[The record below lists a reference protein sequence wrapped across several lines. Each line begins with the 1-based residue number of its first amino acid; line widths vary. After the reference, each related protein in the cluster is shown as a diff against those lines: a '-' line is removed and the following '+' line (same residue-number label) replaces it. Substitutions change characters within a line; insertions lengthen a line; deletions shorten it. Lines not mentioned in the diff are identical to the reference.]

1 MPSKEYKYIYISLI
15 ICFLLILFGIFM
27 IYSSSFYQIAFLNK
41 FEFDVFKSL
50 FTRIISGV
58 AGFILFFKIPKKF
71 WQKYSF
77 INLLIC
83 FILLISVLLFGQR
96 IQGAKRWIDLKF
108 IQFQPFEIFKP
119 LYIAYIS
126 AFFYKYGKELFFTKK
141 LYYIIT
147 VSLVFF
153 LLVAL
158 EPNFSSAISII
169 FVLTLLLF
177 IKGLPLLKIFRLS
190 LIMAIFSLFIIIAG
204 KRSFSS
210 HLIERVQREFKEK
223 REYEQ
228 VTQAKI
234 AIASGSFF
242 GKGIG
247 KGEAKYLYLP
257 EIKKDFIFSL
267 ICEEFGVLGAAFL
280 IFLYTALIISL
291 LKVSFK
297 TSDQFLSTYTAGFAI
312 FIFYYVAVHIG
323 VNMGILPPAGL
334 PLPFISFGGS
344 SLLSNFIFLGII
356 LRALKDKEE
365 NFEERGFE
373 KVVIL

>member
-15 ICFLLILFGIFM
+15 ICFLLTFIGIFM

-50 FTRIISGV
+50 FIRIISAI

-71 WQKYSF
+71 WQKYSY
-77 INLLIC
+77 INLIIC
-83 FILLISVLLFGQR
+83 FLLLVGVLIFGQK
-96 IQGAKRWIDLKF
+96 IQGAKRWLDLKI

-119 LYIAYIS
+119 LYIAYLS
-126 AFFYKYGKELFFTKK
+126 AFFYKHGKELIFTKK
-141 LYYIIT
+141 LYYIIII
-147 VSLVFF
+147 SFIFF

-169 FVLTLLLF
+169 FVLILILF
-177 IKGLPLLKIFRLS
+177 IKGTPLLKILKLS
-190 LIMAIFSLFIIIAG
+190 LVTVFFFLFIIIMG
-204 KRSFSS
+204 KKSFSS
-210 HLIERVQREFKEK
+210 HLIERIQREFKEE

-228 VTQAKI
+228 VIQAKI

-267 ICEEFGVLGAAFL
+267 ICEEFGVLGAVFL
-280 IFLYTALIISL
+280 IFLYTTIIFSL
-291 LKVSFK
+291 LKISFK
-297 TSDQFLSTYTAGFAI
+297 TNDQFLSTYTAGFAI

-344 SLLSNFIFLGII
+344 SLLSNFMCLGII
-356 LRALKDKEE
+356 LRALNDKEE
-365 NFEERGFE
+365 NFKEESFE
-373 KVVIL
+373 KVIIL

>member
-1 MPSKEYKYIYISLI
+1 MLSTEYRYVYISLI
-15 ICFLLILFGIFM
+15 ICSLLIIIGIFM

-50 FTRIISGV
+50 FTRIASAIV
-58 AGFILFFKIPKKF
+58 GFILFFKIPKKF
-71 WQKYSF
+71 WKKYSF
-77 INLLIC
+77 INLIVC
-83 FILLISVLLFGQR
+83 FFLLVGVLLFGQK
-96 IQGAKRWIDLKF
+96 IQGAKRWINLKF

-119 LYIAYIS
+119 LYIAYLS
-126 AFFYKYGKELFFTKK
+126 AFFYKHGKTIFFTKK
-141 LYYIIT
+141 IYYLIIL
-147 VSLVFF
+147 SLIFS

-177 IKGLPLLKIFRLS
+177 IKGAPLLKILKFSFIASFFFLFV
-190 LIMAIFSLFIIIAG
+190 IMTG
-204 KRSFSS
+204 RKSFSS

-223 REYEQ
+223 KEYEQ
-228 VTQAKI
+228 VIQAKI

-312 FIFYYVAVHIG
+312 FIFYYVAMHIG

-344 SLLSNFIFLGII
+344 SLLSNFMSLGII
-356 LRALKDKEE
+356 LRALKEREE
-365 NFEERGFE
+365 NFENKSFE
-373 KVVIL
+373 KVVVL

>member
-1 MPSKEYKYIYISLI
+1 MLSKEYKYIYISLI
-15 ICFLLILFGIFM
+15 ISFFLTLIGIFM
-27 IYSSSFYQIAFLNK
+27 IYSSSFYQIGFLNK
-41 FEFDVFKSL
+41 FEFDIFKGVFI
-50 FTRIISGV
+50 RIISAI
-58 AGFILFFKIPKKF
+58 AGFIIFFKIPKKF

-77 INLLIC
+77 INLIIC
-83 FILLISVLLFGQR
+83 FLLLTGVLLFGQKV
-96 IQGAKRWIDLKF
+96 QGAKRWIDLKF

-119 LYIAYIS
+119 LYIAYIG
-126 AFFYKYGKELFFTKK
+126 AFFNKYGKELFFTKK

-147 VSLVFF
+147 ISLIFF

-169 FVLTLLLF
+169 FVLILLLF
-177 IKGLPLLKIFRLS
+177 IKGLSLFKILKLS
-190 LIMAIFSLFIIIAG
+190 LVATFFSLFIIIAG
-204 KRSFSS
+204 KRSFSA
-210 HLIERVQREFKEK
+210 HLIERIQKELKEK

-228 VTQAKI
+228 VIQAKI

-267 ICEEFGVLGAAFL
+267 ICEEFGILGAVFL
-280 IFLYTALIISL
+280 IFLYTTLIISL

-297 TSDQFLSTYTAGFAI
+297 TADQFLSTCTAGFAI
-312 FIFYYVAVHIG
+312 LIFYYAAVHIG
-323 VNMGILPPAGL
+323 VNIGILPPAGL

-365 NFEERGFE
+365 NFKKTNFER
-373 KVVIL
+373 VIIL

>member
-1 MPSKEYKYIYISLI
+1 MLSKEYKYIYISLI
-15 ICFLLILFGIFM
+15 ICFFLTLVGIFM

-41 FEFDVFKSL
+41 FELDLFKSL
-50 FTRIISGV
+50 FTRIISAIV
-58 AGFILFFKIPKKF
+58 GFILFFKIPKKF

-77 INLLIC
+77 INLMIC
-83 FILLISVLLFGQR
+83 FLLLIGVLLFGER
-96 IQGAKRWIDLKF
+96 IQGAKRWVDLKI

-119 LYIAYIS
+119 LYIAYLS
-126 AFFYKYGKELFFTKK
+126 AFFYKHGKELFFTKK
-141 LYYIIT
+141 IYYIIII
-147 VSLVFF
+147 SLIFF

-169 FVLTLLLF
+169 FVLVLLLF
-177 IKGLPLLKIFRLS
+177 IKGLPLLKILKFS
-190 LIMAIFSLFIIIAG
+190 LVVAFFSLFVIIAG

-210 HLIERVQREFKEK
+210 HLIERIQREFKERK
-223 REYEQ
+223 EYEQ
-228 VTQAKI
+228 VIQAKI

-257 EIKKDFIFSL
+257 EIKKDFIFAL
-267 ICEEFGVLGAAFL
+267 ICEEFGVLGAVFI
-280 IFLYTALIISL
+280 IFLYIALIISL
-291 LKVSFK
+291 LKISFN
-297 TSDQFLSTYTAGFAI
+297 TSDKFLSTYTAGFAI
-312 FIFYYVAVHIG
+312 FIFYYAMVHIG

-344 SLLSNFIFLGII
+344 SLLSNFVSLGII

-365 NFEERGFE
+365 NFEERKFE